1 MMYSCKQATEL
12 MSLSLDGKLSLYQR
26 VALKIHLLMCKF
38 CSRCWKQLLF
48 VRDAVHKCS
57 ERAEEMDIMPE
68 HSLSAE
74 ACERIKN
81 ALKEESPS

>member
-26 VALKIHLLMCKF
+26 VLLKIHLLMCKL
-38 CSRCWKQLLF
+38 CSRCWEQMLF
-48 VRDAVHKCS
+48 LRDAVHKCS
-57 ERAEEMDIMPE
+57 EQAEEMEFMAD

-81 ALKEESPS
+81 ALKEESPP

>member
-26 VALKIHLLMCKF
+26 VALKVHLLMCKL
-38 CSRCWKQLLF
+38 CSRCWKQMLF
-48 VRDAVHKCS
+48 IRHTAHECS
-57 ERAEEMDIMPE
+57 QRAEETDFVSD
-68 HSLSAE
+68 HSLSPE